1 MRILSRSIAILSHIF
16 PTVSRTRGIQTL
28 RIMNQEKKKVL
39 QVSLAAVAIGVSGY
53 FVARAI
59 KRSLDM
65 AGEILASVPLTYSY
79 GRADLPDETT

>member
-1 MRILSRSIAILSHIF
+1 
-16 PTVSRTRGIQTL
+16 
-28 RIMNQEKKKVL
+28 MNQRKVL
-39 QVSLAAVAIGVSGY
+39 QVSLAAVVVGVSGY

-65 AGEILASVPLTYSY
+65 AREILASVPLTYLY